1 MPNIGVIGLGFMG
14 RMHLAAYNKIAD
26 ATIVAV
32 SDQDE
37 KRAAGDL
44 SGGWGNIEGAVE
56 KLNMKSIKGTID
68 YNELLGWDD
77 VDIVDICTPTPGHE
91 EVALAA
97 LASGKHVI
105 CEKPLAVSLEATQRI
120 ADAAAEAEGF
130 FMPAHCMR
138 FWPQWDWIKQQI
150 DAGTYGKVLGAT
162 FRRVASMPPGWFAN
176 GAISGGGILD
186 LHIHDTDFIS
196 YAFGKPDAV
205 SSRGYTKTSGLVDHV
220 NTQYIYNDGPPL
232 VTAEGSWCMA
242 DGFEFSMR
250 CTVNF
255 ENATAD
261 FDIMRDPPLVVYKD
275 GEREIITIEGD
286 GYANELAYFIECV
299 KSGTPPTRVT
309 AQDAVTSF
317 EILMAETK
325 SIETGENVKL

>member
-14 RMHLAAYNKIAD
+14 RMHLAAYDKIEG
-26 ATIVAV
+26 ATLVAV

-37 KRAAGDL
+37 KRASGDL
-44 SGGWGNIEGAVE
+44 SGGWGNIEGAVDQ
-56 KLNMKSIKGTID
+56 LDMSSIKGTTD

-91 EVALAA
+91 EITLAA
-97 LASGKHVI
+97 LAAGKHVI
-105 CEKPLAVSLEATQRI
+105 CEKPLSVSLEATQRI
-120 ADAAAEAEGF
+120 ADAAAGAKGF

-138 FWPQWDWIKQQI
+138 FWPQWSWIKEQI
-150 DAGTYGKVLGAT
+150 DSGAYGKVLGAT
-162 FRRVASMPPGWFAN
+162 FRRVASMPPGWFSN
-176 GAISGGGILD
+176 GELSGGAIVD
-186 LHIHDTDFIS
+186 LHIHDTDWIS

-205 SSRGYTKTSGLVDHV
+205 SSRGYTKTSGRIDHIE
-220 NTQYIYNDGPPL
+220 TQYIYNDGPPL

-242 DGFEFSMR
+242 DEFEFSMR

-261 FDIMRDPPLVVYKD
+261 FDIMKEEPLVIFEG
-275 GEREIITIEGD
+275 GERKVIHLEGD
-286 GYANELAYFIECV
+286 GYANELAYFVECV
-299 KSGTPPTRVT
+299 KNGTAPSQVT

-317 EILMAETK
+317 EILQAEAK
-325 SIETGENVKL
+325 SIETNQIVKL